1 MPTHERL
8 EIQAMAKEFAAA
20 ELKPR
25 AAEWDERRALDDE
38 VFAKLAEQGFLG
50 MLIPE
55 EYGGLGFDFA
65 TYVTVL
71 EELAWGDASVAV
83 TVAVHNGPVATL
95 IVRHASEAQKR
106 RWLPALASGEALGA
120 FAMSEPRSGSDPGAL
135 VTRARRDGSAW
146 HITGEKRWA
155 TNGAR
160 AGLVLVFAATGDDGH
175 VGAFVVTPSAVGYT
189 VGKREQTLGLRASE
203 TVALELR
210 DVAVSGDDLIGNEGE
225 GLHYAMEAL
234 DVARVGT
241 AAQAVGIGRAAM
253 EHAATYALERRQFG
267 QAIAR
272 FGAIQEKLA
281 RMAERIAAGRA
292 LTLDAAQALGSVENG
307 AGGHAGGE
315 GRHGLAGT
323 SARAA
328 VAMLAASDAATGA
341 ADEAIQVYG
350 GYGYMRHYPVE
361 RLLRDAK
368 GTEIYGGTSEIM
380 RHVIARELLRDMGDT
395 GEVGKGDATA

>member
-1 MPTHERL
+1 MAESERR
-8 EIQAMAKEFAAA
+8 EIQSMARDFAAA

-25 AAEWDERRALDDE
+25 AAAWDERRALDDD
-38 VFAKLAEQGFLG
+38 VFAKLAELGFFG

-55 EYGGLGFDFA
+55 AYGGLGFDFA
-65 TYVTVL
+65 TYVGVL
-71 EELAWGDASVAV
+71 EELAWGDASVAL

-95 IVRHASEAQKR
+95 LVRHASEEQKR
-106 RWLPALASGEALGA
+106 RWLPTLASGETLGA
-120 FAMSEPRSGSDPGAL
+120 FAMSEPRSGSDPGGLA
-135 VTRARRDGSAW
+135 TRASRSGADWRIS
-146 HITGEKRWA
+146 GEKRWT

-160 AGLVLVFAATGDDGH
+160 AGLVLVFAATGDDGG
-175 VGAFVVTPSAVGYT
+175 VGAFVVTPAAQGYT
-189 VGKREQTLGLRASE
+189 VGKRETTLGLRASE
-203 TVALELR
+203 TVSIELR
-210 DVAVSGDDLIGNEGE
+210 DLVVGDDALVGDASD

-234 DVARVGT
+234 DVGRVGT

-253 EHAATYALERRQFG
+253 EHAAAYALERKQFG

-281 RMAERIAAGRA
+281 RMAERLAAGRA
-292 LTLDAAQALGSVENG
+292 LTLEAARALGPVEQG
-307 AGGHAGGE
+307 PGERAAAGG
-315 GRHGLAGT
+315 RLGLEGT

-361 RLLRDAK
+361 KLLRDAK

-395 GEVGKGDATA
+395 AATQPART